1 MTACKFE
8 SLTASP
14 GRRDG
19 FRLTP
24 LRTCSCGRGRARARL
39 SCSPWSVRSGRPA
52 SSRQRRQ
59 ACAQRRGD
67 RDSGRARRGFSR
79 PPSGLKWP
87 RGVSS
92 FMTQRPPAPATI
104 SPEAGM
110 TCHPSVVQIVT
121 DGKQRRIMNFA
132 FSRPSSKIT
141 RMSSPGFQWRVRG
154 LVRAALLD
162 DSGQTNACCA
172 LLVTPTRGPERL
184 EGCAQP
190 PHQQE
195 RTRPEVAGSARH
207 QAAATRS
214 ESVKST
220 DRGKYIARIEQGT
233 YTPS

>member
-1 MTACKFE
+1 
-8 SLTASP
+8 
-14 GRRDG
+14 
-19 FRLTP
+19 
-24 LRTCSCGRGRARARL
+24 
-39 SCSPWSVRSGRPA
+39 
-52 SSRQRRQ
+52 
-59 ACAQRRGD
+59 
-67 RDSGRARRGFSR
+67 
-79 PPSGLKWP
+79 
-87 RGVSS
+87 
-92 FMTQRPPAPATI
+92 
-104 SPEAGM
+104 M

-220 DRGKYIARIEQGT
+220 DRGNI
-233 YTPS
+233 

>member
-1 MTACKFE
+1 
-8 SLTASP
+8 
-14 GRRDG
+14 
-19 FRLTP
+19 
-24 LRTCSCGRGRARARL
+24 
-39 SCSPWSVRSGRPA
+39 
-52 SSRQRRQ
+52 
-59 ACAQRRGD
+59 
-67 RDSGRARRGFSR
+67 
-79 PPSGLKWP
+79 
-87 RGVSS
+87 
-92 FMTQRPPAPATI
+92 
-104 SPEAGM
+104 
-110 TCHPSVVQIVT
+110 
-121 DGKQRRIMNFA
+121 MNFA
-132 FSRPSSKIT
+132 FSRRSSKIT

-220 DRGKYIARIEQGT
+220 DRGKYIARIEQGWVALGRIVRGC
-233 YTPS
+233 PPL

>member
-1 MTACKFE
+1 VRTA
-8 SLTASP
+8 P
-14 GRRDG
+14 WRPR
-19 FRLTP
+19 FRSRSSWIFAP
-24 LRTCSCGRGRARARL
+24 SKRPQMA
-39 SCSPWSVRSGRPA
+39 SGRQLVHDFPPTGT
-52 SSRQRRQ
+52 SEYFVGSRYN
-59 ACAQRRGD
+59 
-67 RDSGRARRGFSR
+67 
-79 PPSGLKWP
+79 
-87 RGVSS
+87 VSS
-92 FMTQRPPAPATI
+92 ERGSKTNTRLMTPR
-104 SPEAGM
+104 E
-110 TCHPSVVQIVT
+110 
-121 DGKQRRIMNFA
+121 NFA

>member
-24 LRTCSCGRGRARARL
+24 LRTCSCGRGLARARL

-79 PPSGLKWP
+79 PPSG
-87 RGVSS
+87 
-92 FMTQRPPAPATI
+92 
-104 SPEAGM
+104 
-110 TCHPSVVQIVT
+110 
-121 DGKQRRIMNFA
+121 
-132 FSRPSSKIT
+132 IT

-214 ESVKST
+214 ESVEST
-220 DRGKYIARIEQGT
+220 GQGKYIARIEQGT